1 MTTANTNTEDLTNFT
16 WDEGAENTFFGIK
29 DETETTVIEE
39 VVKETEKQEEGVEGK
54 DGKTTKKAEEKIEE
68 EASFNFGDDGED
80 ETKPKT
86 KEKSKEIE
94 EETKTNFETKTD
106 EEQQES
112 VVTSP
117 EFFKNLA
124 TDLKERG
131 IFEHVEV
138 KEDEPIDEDKFFEL
152 YDEEVEQRVDATI
165 NSFMEE
171 VGDDGKA
178 FLKFLKLGGSKE
190 EFLKVY
196 AESAKVPTVEDF
208 EDESQ
213 AEKFLRYYYNTVE
226 ELAEDDTND
235 RIEWLKERNKL
246 STETEKLYKKVEK
259 ANEAHKQ
266 QLLENQANIDRDRQA
281 RRTAFIKDVTETANK
296 VDEVNGL
303 AIDKKEKTELVNFIT
318 KATVKMDNG
327 SYITGFQDSINKVL
341 KGDKDKLILLA
352 KLLKSNFDFSSIQ
365 TKVKTEVTREAKSKL
380 AQQSSTTQKPSS
392 KSSGKSLTD
401 YF

>member
-29 DETETTVIEE
+29 DETETTVVEE
-39 VVKETEKQEEGVEGK
+39 VIKDKEEGVEGK
-54 DGKTTKKAEEKIEE
+54 DGKTTKKAEEKVAEE
-68 EASFNFGDDGED
+68 PKFEFGEGEG
-80 ETKPKT
+80 EGKPKT
-86 KEKSKEIE
+86 ETEDKSKES
-94 EETKTNFETKTD
+94 TKETKTD
-106 EEQQES
+106 PEPKAKEDEQES
-112 VVTSP
+112 IVASP

-124 TDLKERG
+124 SDLKERG

-178 FLKFLKLGGSKE
+178 FLKFLKLGGSKSD
-190 EFLKVY
+190 FLKVY
-196 AESAKVPTVEDF
+196 AESAKTPVVDDF
-208 EDESQ
+208 ENETQ
-213 AEKFLRYYYNTVE
+213 AEKFLKYYYSTVE
-226 ELAEDDTND
+226 ELAEADAED

-259 ANEAHKQ
+259 ANEAQKQ
-266 QLLENQANIDRDRQA
+266 QLIENQAKIDRDRQA
-281 RRTAFIKDVTETANK
+281 KRTAFIKDVTETANK

-303 AIDKKEKTELVNFIT
+303 TIDKKEKTELVNFIT
-318 KATVKMDNG
+318 KATVKMEGGN
-327 SYITGFQDSINKVL
+327 YITGFQDSINKVL

-365 TKVKTEVTREAKSKL
+365 TKVKTEVTKEAKSKL

-392 KSSGKSLTD
+392 KSSGKSLVD
-401 YF
+401 YFN